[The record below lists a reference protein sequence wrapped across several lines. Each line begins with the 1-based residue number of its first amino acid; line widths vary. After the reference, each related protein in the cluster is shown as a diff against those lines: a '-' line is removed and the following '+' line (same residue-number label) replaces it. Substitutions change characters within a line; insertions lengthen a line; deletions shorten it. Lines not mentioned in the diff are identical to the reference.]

1 MKRVEDFDSQV
12 YLVNTGWTGGSGG
25 TNGRG
30 NRFPIPVTRAI
41 VTAITEGRLRHCAT
55 KHLSMLNLDIPTQID
70 GVDSS
75 YLDPKGN
82 WSDPD
87 EYDAKAK
94 ALAELF
100 IANIENFAPSEKI
113 LAAGP
118 QL

>member
-1 MKRVEDFDSQV
+1 
-12 YLVNTGWTGGSGG
+12 
-25 TNGRG
+25 
-30 NRFPIPVTRAI
+30 
-41 VTAITEGRLRHCAT
+41 
-55 KHLSMLNLDIPTQID
+55 MLNLDIPTQVD